1 MHKGCK
7 IYVIL
12 VLNEKG
18 ATERLENLLVVQE
31 FTNVFPEDLPGFPPE
46 RELKFTIDLN

>member
-7 IYVIL
+7 LYVIL

-18 ATERLENLLVVQE
+18 GRKIGIISSSIGVC
-31 FTNVFPEDLPGFPPE
+31 
-46 RELKFTIDLN
+46 